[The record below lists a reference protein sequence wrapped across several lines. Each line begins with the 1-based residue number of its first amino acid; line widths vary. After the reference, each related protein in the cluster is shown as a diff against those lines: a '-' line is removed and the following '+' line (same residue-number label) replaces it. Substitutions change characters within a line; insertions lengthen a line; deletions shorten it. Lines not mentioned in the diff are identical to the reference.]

1 MSEVDLLPVIKV
13 LPTQLANQIA
23 AGEVIERPASV
34 IKELIENAL
43 DADATR
49 LDIELVNGGM
59 ESIVVTDDG
68 HGVQAN
74 ELPLAISRHAT
85 SKIESVEDLLNLHSL
100 GFRGEALASICSVS
114 QWEMISRPHDQ
125 SQAVKISHLMPDDTI
140 AINHAPGTRV
150 SIKQLFCNTPARR
163 KFLRAERTEYR
174 HCDDV
179 IKRMALA
186 RFDVAFYVKHNGRQS
201 LRLPAV
207 TEDIGRS
214 RRVAQICGDA
224 YVKQSVV
231 IDYPHTGMRLWGWL
245 SQADYS
251 RQSTDLQYFYIN
263 GRIIRDR
270 VINHAVRL
278 AYQPVLPAGRHA
290 AYVLH
295 LEIDPAMVDVNVHPT
310 KYEVRFRESRIIHD
324 FISRCI
330 RDAIHAVSSG
340 DGSPSAKNIS
350 HDVYAASSLDKGNS
364 YQTKVSEQHIL
375 YPSTA
380 GTRFGNVLTVVHERY
395 ALTQQSLSQGQQRF
409 YLLDLQTAVAIWV
422 SSLLL
427 DGLNGSGKKEIK
439 SLPLLIPQRL
449 VLATNELAVFKQ
461 HQKLFGSL
469 GFDLSLT
476 EDKNL
481 LIRKIPSLLQC
492 YDSKKL
498 IQQLLIA
505 VIDTTAPEKEL
516 STALF
521 ELLPDYKKL
530 DLNVIFSAIELSIN
544 KSADEYT
551 SCWRELT
558 PTDLN
563 DWLGG

>member
-34 IKELIENAL
+34 VKELIENAL

-49 LDIELVNGGM
+49 IDIELVSGGM

-68 HGVQAN
+68 HGVHGN

-85 SKIESVEDLLNLHSL
+85 SKIESVDDLLNLHSL

-114 QWEMISRPHDQ
+114 QWEMISRPHNQ
-125 SQAVKISHLMPDDTI
+125 SQAVKISHLLPDEIID
-140 AINHAPGTRV
+140 INHAPGTRV

-186 RFDVAFYVKHNGRQS
+186 RFDVAFYVKHNGRQT

-214 RRVAQICGDA
+214 RRVSQICGDA
-224 YVKQSVV
+224 YVKQSAV
-231 IDYPHTGMRLWGWL
+231 IDYPHSGMRLWGWL
-245 SQADYS
+245 SQAGYS

-278 AYQPVLPAGRHA
+278 AYQQVLPAGRYA

-295 LEIDPAMVDVNVHPT
+295 LELDPATVDVNVHPT

-324 FISRCI
+324 FISRSI
-330 RDAIHAVSSG
+330 RDAIQTISPGDVPHSGQYVSQTSKNFSVT
-340 DGSPSAKNIS
+340 DGRFQKANLGEQ
-350 HDVYAASSLDKGNS
+350 SSL
-364 YQTKVSEQHIL
+364 YQQ
-375 YPSTA
+375 TA
-380 GTRFGNVLTVVHERY
+380 GTHFGTVLTVVHERF
-395 ALTQQSLSQGQQRF
+395 ALTQLTLTQGQQRF
-409 YLLDLQTAVAIWV
+409 YLLDLQMAVALWV
-422 SSLLL
+422 SSLWPA
-427 DGLNGSGKKEIK
+427 GSDAAEKKEIK

-449 VLATNELAVFKQ
+449 DLGQDELTVFERNND
-461 HQKLFGSL
+461 FFASL
-469 GFDLSLT
+469 GFELGLT

-498 IQQLLIA
+498 IQQLLIT
-505 VIDTTAPEKEL
+505 VIDMAAPEKQL
-516 STALF
+516 SAVLS

-530 DLNVIFSAIELSIN
+530 DLNLLFLAIERSIN
-544 KSADEYT
+544 KSADVYAN
-551 SCWRELT
+551 CWRELT
-558 PTDLN
+558 TTDLN
-563 DWLGG
+563 DWLAG